1 MMGGGDLPD
10 AAQVVR
16 YVRPSHIR
24 ENGRV
29 AGKAFRLREGETG
42 LSVNWLDYFAGL
54 SKPEQLGEVRR
65 FSGLSLSRNGR
76 FAKLNVGV
84 VKQSVRVELPEL
96 PVLRFVHDPPTAN
109 GAREADPSHSLVIGL
124 PRPADSRMAAAVG
137 DLIARRVQELHPA
150 VG

>member
-1 MMGGGDLPD
+1 MMGSGDLPD

-24 ENGRV
+24 ENGSA

-54 SKPEQLGEVRR
+54 SKPEQLNEVRR

-76 FAKLNVGV
+76 FAEINVGV
-84 VKQSVRVELPEL
+84 VKRAVSAELPEL
-96 PVLRFVHDPPTAN
+96 PMLRFVHDPPAAN
-109 GAREADPSHSLVIGL
+109 GAHEADPSHSLVIGL
-124 PRPADSRMAAAVG
+124 PPFSDLSSKVVG
-137 DLIARRVQELHPA
+137 NLIARRVQELHPA
-150 VG
+150 NG